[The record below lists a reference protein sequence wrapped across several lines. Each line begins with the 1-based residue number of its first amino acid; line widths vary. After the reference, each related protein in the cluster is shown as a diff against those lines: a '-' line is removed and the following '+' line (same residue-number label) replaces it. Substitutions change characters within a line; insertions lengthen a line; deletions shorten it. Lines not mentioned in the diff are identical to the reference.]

1 MENTVENVVV
11 ESTEKPY
18 TLRRLND
25 EDLFTVVEILGA
37 ALPEEAKQAFAQKF
51 TGEKTEQNV
60 EKRGAM
66 IGFDIVKYIMKN
78 IKACKSEVYSLLSD
92 LSGIPAEEIKKMPFG
107 TTPNMLKEIFQN
119 EKDTDF
125 FTELSKLL

>member
-1 MENTVENVVV
+1 MENTVENVV
-11 ESTEKPY
+11 ESKPY

-51 TGEKTEQNV
+51 TGEKNV

-66 IGFDIVKYIMKN
+66 IGFDIVKFIMKN
-78 IKACKSEVYSLLSD
+78 IKACKNEVYALLSD

-107 TTPNMLKEIFQN
+107 TTPNMLKEIFEN

>member
-11 ESTEKPY
+11 ESPAKPY

-51 TGEKTEQNV
+51 SGEKTDQNV

-78 IKACKSEVYSLLSD
+78 IKACKTEVYALLSD